1 MIISQERQPTKESK
15 FLVRD
20 LGRMSYQT
28 TWDLQKKLQQK
39 VIAGE
44 QDDLLLLVEH
54 EPVYTLGKNADRNHI
69 LEHHPADVKTFSV
82 ERGGDVTFHGPGQ
95 LVAYP
100 IFNLKHYR
108 TSVSWYMR
116 TLEEVIIRT
125 VGAFGIE
132 AERKP
137 GLTGV
142 WVDDEKIAALG
153 VRLSRWVTMHG
164 LALNVNP
171 DLTYYD
177 GIIPCGIREYGV
189 TSMEKRIADCPSMTA
204 VKRQLVSEFNTVFSR
219 NTRQE

>member
-1 MIISQERQPTKESK
+1 M
-15 FLVRD
+15 VHD
-20 LGRMSYQT
+20 LGFMSYQDA
-28 TWDLQKKLQQK
+28 WDLQKSLQQK

-44 QDDLLLLVEH
+44 QEDILLLVEH
-54 EPVYTLGKNADRNHI
+54 EPVYTLGKNADQNHI
-69 LEHHPADVKTFSV
+69 LQNHPSDVKTFFI

-125 VGAFGIE
+125 LAAFGIK
-132 AERKP
+132 AGRKS

-142 WVDDEKIAALG
+142 WVGDEKIAALG

-171 DLTYYD
+171 DLSYYD
-177 GIIPCGIREYGV
+177 GIIPCGILEYGV
-189 TSMEKRIADCPSMTA
+189 TSMKVCLSNCPTMEA
-204 VKRQLVSEFNTVFSR
+204 VKEQLVTEFKTLFYRS
-219 NTRQE
+219 TQQE